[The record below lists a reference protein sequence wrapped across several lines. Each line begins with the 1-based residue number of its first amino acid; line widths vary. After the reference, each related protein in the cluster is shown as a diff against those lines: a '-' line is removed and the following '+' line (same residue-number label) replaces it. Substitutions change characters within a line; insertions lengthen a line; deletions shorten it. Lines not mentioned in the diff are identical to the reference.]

1 MAADAR
7 RYSSDAR
14 RYIEAALGN
23 LTPSGARDMARSMVE
38 QAQGLAGQGPSAMA
52 GQIREMGQQIMDWSQ
67 QSRSQVLEVVQRE
80 VRKQL
85 KAFGLATTDDI
96 DALRKRVREL
106 EKSVGGAT
114 TTRKTPAKRSS
125 PKKRTTIKSSSSRT
139 SSSTRSSSG
148 SSGSSGS
155 EGSEGSAGAEGGGG
169 GSTSGG
175 DGA

>member
-14 RYIEAALGN
+14 KYIEAALGN

-52 GQIREMGQQIMDWSQ
+52 GQIREMGQQVMDWSQ

-106 EKSVGGAT
+106 EKQVGGT
-114 TTRKTPAKRSS
+114 TSTRKAQAKRSAAR
-125 PKKRTTIKSSSSRT
+125 KRTTTKSSARRT
-139 SSSTRSSSG
+139 SPPTGSSSG
-148 SSGSSGS
+148 SSGSASSGGS
-155 EGSEGSAGAEGGGG
+155 EGAGGGVGG

>member
-14 RYIEAALGN
+14 KYIEAALGN

-67 QSRSQVLEVVQRE
+67 QSRGQFLEVVQRE

-106 EKSVGGAT
+106 EKSVAGST
-114 TTRKTPAKRSS
+114 TTRKAPTKRSAA
-125 PKKRTTIKSSSSRT
+125 KKRTSAKSSASRT
-139 SSSTRSSSG
+139 SSTTRPSSG
-148 SSGSSGS
+148 SSGSASS
-155 EGSEGSAGAEGGGG
+155 EGSEGAAGGGDGGG

>member
-14 RYIEAALGN
+14 KYIEAALGN

-67 QSRSQVLEVVQRE
+67 QSRGQVVEVVQRE

-106 EKSVGGAT
+106 EKSVGGSTPA
-114 TTRKTPAKRSS
+114 RKAPAKRSTA
-125 PKKRTTIKSSSSRT
+125 KKRTAAKSTSSRT

-155 EGSEGSAGAEGGGG
+155 DGSSGSSDEGGG